1 VFRFL
6 SGTIS
11 FIGLLSLLLLFG
23 APAEQRST
31 ILLFAILTL
40 LIGASFHLIKGD
52 TVSST
57 SIQQTADTVV
67 HQD

>member
-6 SGTIS
+6 SRTIL

-31 ILLFAILTL
+31 VLLFAILTIM
-40 LIGASFHLIKGD
+40 IGGSFHFIKGD
-52 TVSST
+52 SASSLPIQPT
-57 SIQQTADTVV
+57 SDTAR
-67 HQD
+67 QG